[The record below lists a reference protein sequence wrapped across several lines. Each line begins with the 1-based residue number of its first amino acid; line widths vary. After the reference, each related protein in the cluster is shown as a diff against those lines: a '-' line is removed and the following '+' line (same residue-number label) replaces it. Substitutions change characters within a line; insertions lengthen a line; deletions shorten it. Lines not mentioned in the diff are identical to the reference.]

1 MRMMIGHMLKCGL
14 TEKEIELMVKTN
26 PARLLGLD

>member
-1 MRMMIGHMLKCGL
+1 MIATMLDNGL
-14 TEKEIELMVKTN
+14 TEKEIEVMVKEN